1 MHRLI
6 ADAPDARPRGRSRS
20 LALAVPLLAGS
31 LVLTACGSR
40 DDGSGGDDASQG
52 TTTVTIGFDAP
63 LSKDL
68 AAVGLGMRNSAQLA
82 VTKANKDKLVPGVT
96 FKLAAKDDQATP
108 NIGQQNA
115 AAFVADTTVVG
126 VVGAYNSS
134 VSAAMQ
140 STLHDAGMV
149 QVSGANTAATLT
161 QGARYKTDPER
172 EYDNYFRTISTDA
185 VAAPVMAA
193 YFYKDLKVKKIAT
206 VDDKKTYGTGIVQ
219 NFTEAYRKL
228 GGEVAVHQSVNPDE
242 SDYAAVVN
250 SVKSSGAQGVFYG
263 GEYPQAG
270 PLKKQLVSAGF
281 DGPMGGG
288 DAVKDDALIPLAG
301 GKAADGVCAHSDGA
315 PVDSLDSART
325 FVADYKAAGYS
336 EGYGVFGAYVYDAT
350 TALMKAVGTAVEA
363 NDGKVGDI
371 TRLRPKVVDAMQ
383 KTAFDGV
390 TGKIGFDE
398 YGDSVNQVI
407 SVNCVQD
414 GAWKNGVKIVT
425 VK

>member
-6 ADAPDARPRGRSRS
+6 ADAPDARPRSGRSRS
-20 LALAVPLLAGS
+20 LALAAPLLAGS
-31 LVLTACGSR
+31 LVLSACGTR
-40 DDGSGGDDASQG
+40 DDGSGDDGGQEA
-52 TTTVTIGFDAP
+52 TTVTIGFDAP

-82 VTKANKDKLVPGVT
+82 VKQANKNELVPGVT
-96 FKLAAKDDQATP
+96 FELAAKDDQATP

-115 AAFVADTTVVG
+115 AAFVADTSVIG

-140 STLHDAGMV
+140 STLHDATMV

-161 QGARYKTDPER
+161 QGARYKTDPQR

-185 VAAPVMAA
+185 VAAPVMAE
-193 YFYKDLKVKKIAT
+193 YFFKDLRIKKIAT
-206 VDDKKTYGTGIVQ
+206 VDDKKTYGTGIVE
-219 NFTEAYRKL
+219 NFTEAYEKL
-228 GGEVAVHQSVNPDE
+228 GGKVAVHQSINPDE

-270 PLKKQLVSAGF
+270 PLKKQLVAAGF

-288 DAVKDDALIPLAG
+288 DAVKDDQLIPLAG
-301 GKAADGVCAHSDGA
+301 GKSADGVCAHSDGA
-315 PVDSLDSART
+315 PVDSLDSAKS

-350 TALMKAVGTAVEA
+350 TALMKAVGAAVEA

-371 TRLRPKVVDAMQ
+371 AQLRPKVVDAMQ
-383 KTAFDGV
+383 KVAFDGA
-390 TGKIGFDE
+390 TGKVGFDA